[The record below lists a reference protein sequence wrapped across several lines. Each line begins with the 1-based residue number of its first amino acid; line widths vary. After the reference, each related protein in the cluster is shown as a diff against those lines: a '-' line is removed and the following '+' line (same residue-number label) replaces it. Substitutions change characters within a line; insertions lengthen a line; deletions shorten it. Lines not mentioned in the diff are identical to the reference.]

1 MKNKFDTV
9 MDYIDA
15 HIQEDIEIIKRGIY
29 NEIGYNSSH
38 FGKCFEVLT
47 GETLFHYISER
58 RLYFAGQELKHN
70 LTKPICDIALDLG
83 YSEQSAFTR
92 AMRTYHDCTPNEV
105 RKGTSHISDKK
116 YELSHFSSNKP
127 ESRADIF
134 WQELETNGF
143 LTGKKFDY
151 LMELEKATE
160 EYGFHIDTCYAIA
173 DVAEQLEIPV
183 GLLLNQCFQ
192 LMVDVQ
198 SNPNYIPPDIEV
210 AIDAGVSS
218 SEEMDQIC
226 GYYGCKY
233 YDVDRFMVEAFRNV
247 EQSQNS
253 IGYTGRNL

>member
-15 HIQEDIEIIKRGIY
+15 HIQEDAETIKRGIY
-29 NEIGYNSSH
+29 KEIGYNSSH
-38 FGKCFEVLT
+38 FGKCFEILT

-58 RLYFAGQELKHN
+58 RLYFAGQELKQN
-70 LTKPICDIALDLG
+70 LTKSICDIALDLG

-105 RKGTSHISDKK
+105 RKGARSIANKK
-116 YELSHFSSNKP
+116 YELSQFSDNKP
-127 ESRADIF
+127 ESKANTF
-134 WQELETNGF
+134 WHELETNGSISG
-143 LTGKKFDY
+143 TKFDY

-183 GLLLNQCFQ
+183 RPLLNQCFQ

-198 SNPNYIPPDIEV
+198 SNPNYVPPDVEA

-218 SEEMDQIC
+218 SEEMDRIC
-226 GYYGCKY
+226 DYYHCKC
-233 YDVDRFMVEAFRNV
+233 YDVDRFMVDAFRKV
-247 EQSQNS
+247 GQNQNFL
-253 IGYTGRNL
+253 GYTEQNL